1 MNYNAKR
8 VMRQNSVCIPS
19 NDLASSPI
27 MIGPAT
33 PSTPGTP
40 QLQTPEDIK
49 PIHVQRQVI
58 LLQGGGIAQASP
70 VQQQQQQQQQH
81 QQQPQP
87 QQHVNMNAQNS
98 GGSAAVS
105 IPVADDAPVSL
116 LTEIADIM
124 RSFGDSDQPRM
135 ASVKL
140 VEQILQQQLR
150 GIFNEASLVAM
161 RRKQN
166 PCPSQADFEFLMRNH
181 PVKIARMRKHL
192 KDMRILKRF
201 LSIRTGRPQDFMDDL
216 EQQDEDEELAI
227 EVNELHDEDRMRRL
241 FRADRISQ
249 ILTGQQYLEFNE
261 ARKTSFYCRHGE
273 KIKNKF
279 RRFLDLPADLRIP
292 TPTMNILAY
301 LAHET
306 IAAIVDYSILTRLNS
321 DNRATEPYSRVTS
334 AGGSPAMMHVC
345 PEVTQGRGMEVV
357 KPISVPEIHEAMRR
371 FRQMSSRKIGRYRN
385 SCDIDFRRSFLAI

>member
-8 VMRQNSVCIPS
+8 ARQDSISVGPC
-19 NDLASSPI
+19 DLVSSSPI
-27 MIGPAT
+27 MTT
-33 PSTPGTP
+33 PSAPGTP
-40 QLQTPEDIK
+40 QLQTLEEIK
-49 PIHVQRQVI
+49 TMPIHVHRQVI
-58 LLQGGGIAQASP
+58 LLQSGNITPQAQTQSP
-70 VQQQQQQQQQH
+70 PAQQVQ
-81 QQQPQP
+81 PVP
-87 QQHVNMNAQNS
+87 
-98 GGSAAVS
+98 
-105 IPVADDAPVSL
+105 IPVDDTTPVSL

-124 RSFGDSDQPRM
+124 RSFGDSDQPRTT
-135 ASVKL
+135 SVKL

-216 EQQDEDEELAI
+216 EQQEEDEELAI
-227 EVNELHDEDRMRRL
+227 DVHELHDEDRMRRL

-306 IAAIVDYSILTRLNS
+306 IAAIVDYSILSRLNS
-321 DNRATEPYSRVTS
+321 DNRTTEPYSRVTS

-357 KPISVPEIHEAMRR
+357 KPISVQEIHEAMRR

>member
-1 MNYNAKR
+1 TMYYPKR
-8 VMRQNSVCIPS
+8 VMRQNSVS
-19 NDLASSPI
+19 VAASDMGSVASPI
-27 MIGPAT
+27 MAT
-33 PSTPGTP
+33 ASSAPSTP
-40 QLQTPEDIK
+40 QLQNLEDNK
-49 PIHVQRQVI
+49 PVQVHRQVI
-58 LLQGGGIAQASP
+58 VVQGGSVPQA
-70 VQQQQQQQQQH
+70 QH
-81 QQQPQP
+81 QQLQ
-87 QQHVNMNAQNS
+87 
-98 GGSAAVS
+98 AAVTATAPS
-105 IPVADDAPVSL
+105 QSANIPAIAIADDAPVSL
-116 LTEIADIM
+116 LTEISDIM
-124 RSFGDSDQPRM
+124 RSFGDSDQPRTS
-135 ASVKL
+135 SVKL

-216 EQQDEDEELAI
+216 EQQEEDEELAI
-227 EVNELHDEDRMRRL
+227 DVHELHDEDRMRRL

-321 DNRATEPYSRVTS
+321 ENRATEPYSRVTS

-357 KPISVPEIHEAMRR
+357 KPISVQEIHEAMRR
-371 FRQMSSRKIGRYRN
+371 FRQMSSRKIGHYRN

>member
-1 MNYNAKR
+1 MYYPAKR
-8 VMRQNSVCIPS
+8 IMRQSSVSIAATDIPGV
-19 NDLASSPI
+19 ASPI
-27 MIGPAT
+27 MAT
-33 PSTPGTP
+33 TSSAPSTP
-40 QLQTPEDIK
+40 QLQNLEENK
-49 PIHVQRQVI
+49 PQAVQVHRQVI
-58 LLQGGGIAQASP
+58 VVQGGNLPQP
-70 VQQQQQQQQQH
+70 QLQQQH
-81 QQQPQP
+81 QQQQLQAVAATVPN
-87 QQHVNMNAQNS
+87 HSANMP
-98 GGSAAVS
+98 AAVVQ
-105 IPVADDAPVSL
+105 IADDAPVSL

-124 RSFGDSDQPRM
+124 RSFGDSDQPRT

-161 RRKQN
+161 HRKQN

-216 EQQDEDEELAI
+216 EQQEEDEELAI
-227 EVNELHDEDRMRRL
+227 EVHELHDEDRMRRL

-321 DNRATEPYSRVTS
+321 ENRATEPYSRVTS

-357 KPISVPEIHEAMRR
+357 KPISVQEIHEAMRR
-371 FRQMSSRKIGRYRN
+371 FRQMSNRKIGRYRN

>member
-1 MNYNAKR
+1 MNYQAKR
-8 VMRQNSVCIPS
+8 VMRQNSVSIATT
-19 NDLASSPI
+19 DLGSVASPI
-27 MIGPAT
+27 MAT
-33 PSTPGTP
+33 TSSAPSTP
-40 QLQTPEDIK
+40 QLLNLEDNK
-49 PIHVQRQVI
+49 PPVQVHRQVI
-58 LLQGGGIAQASP
+58 LVQGGGVAQAQN
-70 VQQQQQQQQQH
+70 QQLQAATSAA
-81 QQQPQP
+81 
-87 QQHVNMNAQNS
+87 NQNS
-98 GGSAAVS
+98 LIAA
-105 IPVADDAPVSL
+105 IQMADDAPVSL

-124 RSFGDSDQPRM
+124 RSFGDSDQPRTT
-135 ASVKL
+135 SVKL

-216 EQQDEDEELAI
+216 EQQEEDEELAI
-227 EVNELHDEDRMRRL
+227 EVHELHDEDRMRRL

-249 ILTGQQYLEFNE
+249 ILSGQQYLEFNE

-306 IAAIVDYSILTRLNS
+306 IAAIVDYSILTRLS
-321 DNRATEPYSRVTS
+321 SENRATEPYSRVTS

-357 KPISVPEIHEAMRR
+357 KPISVQEIHEAMRR
-371 FRQMSSRKIGRYRN
+371 FRQMSNRKIGRYRN

>member
-8 VMRQNSVCIPS
+8 VMRQSSVCVGGS
-19 NDLASSPI
+19 NELASSPI
-27 MIGPAT
+27 MVGPAP
-33 PSTPGTP
+33 PSAPSTP
-40 QLQTPEDIK
+40 QLQTTEDIK
-49 PIHVQRQVI
+49 PLHVQQRQVI
-58 LLQGGGIAQASP
+58 LLQSGTIPQNPSP
-70 VQQQQQQQQQH
+70 QQQ
-81 QQQPQP
+81 
-87 QQHVNMNAQNS
+87 VNMPGQNAVGGAS
-98 GGSAAVS
+98 GSNAS
-105 IPVADDAPVSL
+105 NQQIPDDAPVSL

-124 RSFGDSDQPRM
+124 RSFGDSDQPRT

-216 EQQDEDEELAI
+216 EQQEEDEELAI
-227 EVNELHDEDRMRRL
+227 DVHELHDEDRMRRL

-321 DNRATEPYSRVTS
+321 GNRVTEPYSRVTS

-371 FRQMSSRKIGRYRN
+371 FRQMSNRKIGRYRN

>member
-1 MNYNAKR
+1 MNHNAKR
-8 VMRQNSVCIPS
+8 VMRQNSLCVLT
-19 NDLASSPI
+19 NDLASSPV
-27 MIGPAT
+27 MLAPT
-33 PSTPGTP
+33 PPSAPTTP
-40 QLQTPEDIK
+40 QLQVVEDVK

-58 LLQGGGIAQASP
+58 LLQSGNIAQTPAPPHGAAPQHANMAAPSAVNLSNAGNPP
-70 VQQQQQQQQQH
+70 VQ
-81 QQQPQP
+81 
-87 QQHVNMNAQNS
+87 
-98 GGSAAVS
+98 
-105 IPVADDAPVSL
+105 DDAPVSL

-124 RSFGDSDQPRM
+124 RSFGDSDQPRT

-181 PVKIARMRKHL
+181 LVKIARMRKHL

-216 EQQDEDEELAI
+216 EQQEEDEELAI
-227 EVNELHDEDRMRRL
+227 EVHELHDEDRMRRL

-357 KPISVPEIHEAMRR
+357 KPISVQEIHEAMRR

>member
-8 VMRQNSVCIPS
+8 VMRQNSVCIGS

-27 MIGPAT
+27 MVGPAP
-33 PSTPGTP
+33 PSAPSTP
-40 QLQTPEDIK
+40 QLQTTEDIK

-58 LLQGGGIAQASP
+58 LLQSAPIPQNPSP
-70 VQQQQQQQQQH
+70 NQQLSL
-81 QQQPQP
+81 P
-87 QQHVNMNAQNS
+87 AQNAAGGAS
-98 GGSAAVS
+98 GSNIANTPQ
-105 IPVADDAPVSL
+105 IPDDAPVSL

-124 RSFGDSDQPRM
+124 RSFGDSDQPIKT
-135 ASVKL
+135 SVKL

-216 EQQDEDEELAI
+216 EQQEEDEELAI
-227 EVNELHDEDRMRRL
+227 DVHELHDEDRMRRL

-321 DNRATEPYSRVTS
+321 GNRVTEPYSRVTS